1 MFSMKFLLSTLALLV
16 VAVLLFFAPDYPRR
30 AERLSP
36 TAVASIRN
44 GVTTKAQVRAL
55 LGPPQSV
62 KLQEPVEQATG
73 SDELPAKYLAREV
86 WGYWSERKQRGS
98 FFTRGAAKASRYL
111 VIIYFD
117 GRGVAIDCQAEVS
130 EI

>member
-1 MFSMKFLLSTLALLV
+1 MKFLLSTLALLV
-16 VAVLLFFAPDYPRR
+16 VAVLLFFAPEYPRR

-44 GVTTKAQVRAL
+44 GVTTKEQVRAL

-62 KLQEPVEQATG
+62 KLQTPVQQPPGVEA
-73 SDELPAKYLAREV
+73 LPAKDLASEV

-98 FFTRGAAKASRYL
+98 FFSRGPAKVSRYL
-111 VIIYFD
+111 VIIYLD
-117 GRGVAIDCQAEVS
+117 GRGVVIDCQTESS
-130 EI
+130 ET